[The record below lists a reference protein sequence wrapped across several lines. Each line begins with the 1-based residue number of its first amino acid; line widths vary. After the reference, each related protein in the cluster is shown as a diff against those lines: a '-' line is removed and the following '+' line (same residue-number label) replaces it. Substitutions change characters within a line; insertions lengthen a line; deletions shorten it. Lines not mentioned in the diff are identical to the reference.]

1 MHQLTVLTLVLV
13 ALCSL
18 RSVDSS
24 AYDKIV
30 THSRIR
36 ARKEGPNV
44 CALQQVLGTNKK
56 YFSTCRNWYKG
67 TICGKKAVVL
77 YECCPGYMNLE
88 GMKGCPA
95 VAPIDHVYGTLGL
108 VKATTTQQYTDMSK
122 LREEIEGKG
131 SFTMFAPSNEA
142 WDQLAP
148 EMRSALESNVN
159 IELYNAL
166 HFHMVNRRF
175 LTKDLKN
182 DITVTSM
189 YNDLGLYINHYS
201 NGIVTV
207 NCARIIHGNQ
217 VATNG
222 VVHVIDRVIG
232 FVSNTIKGVLDVNDD
247 LTSFSAAALASG
259 MMDKLDQPGHYTLF
273 APTNEA
279 FDKLAPG
286 HLERIMGDKDV
297 IAALV
302 NYHLLNSVQCSE
314 AIMSGSTYETA
325 EGSTIEIGCD
335 GNSLTVNGIKMVLK
349 KDIVTSNGV
358 IHLIDKVLIPDSAKE
373 VMELVGET
381 QSTFS
386 DMVSE
391 LGLAAALGP
400 KREYTLLAPVNTAFT
415 KEVMST
421 DQSFLKYILENH
433 ILKLKITL
441 NELYNGQLLETL
453 AGKLLR
459 VFIYRTAVCI
469 ENACMMRGGKEGS
482 NGALHV
488 MKSLITPAEKT
499 IYQLLVID
507 GRFKIF
513 LSLMETAGLTD
524 LLKQEGSYTIFAP
537 TDDAFEGL
545 SREDFTLLKSDLNAL
560 RVILLY
566 HFSNGVF
573 INGGLEGGVTNL
585 LKTIQGNNL
594 QVTSVNNSILVNSVG
609 VPDSDL
615 MATNGVIHVVKNV
628 LYPADLP
635 VGRQDLLV
643 LLKKLIKYIQI
654 KFVSGFSYSEIPLTF
669 ISSDPIKVIRV
680 IEGEPSITTRVIEGG
695 DLNVDAER
703 IADEITRV
711 VQGDPSKTEV
721 TRVIQGDPSFKKV
734 TRVIQG
740 NPSQSTVTRVI
751 DGQSPAIVT
760 RVIEGGDLNVDA
772 ERIADEITRVVQGD
786 PSKTEVTR
794 VIQGDPSFKK
804 VTRVI
809 QGNPSQSTVTRVI
822 DGQSPTIFT
831 RVIEGGDLNVDA
843 ERIADEIT
851 RVVQGD
857 PSKTEVTR
865 VIQGDPSFK
874 KVTRVIK
881 GKPSQPTVTR
891 VIDGQ
896 SSTKVMRVTEGGDL
910 NVDAERIAD
919 EITRI
924 VQGDPSKTEVT
935 RVIQG
940 DPSFKKVTRVIQGN
954 PSQSTVTRVIDG
966 QSPTIF
972 TRVIEGGDLNI
983 DAERIAD
990 EITRVVQGDP
1000 SKTEVTRVIQGD
1012 PSFKKV
1018 TRVIKG
1024 KPSQPTVTRVI
1035 DGQSSTKVTRVI
1047 EGGDLN
1053 VDGKR
1058 IAVPDL
1064 TRITT
1069 IHGNPNLIDEE
1080 SERITKIIQEGGKFA
1095 AARKGPAGMR
1105 RRARLVRRH
1114 HKTKQ

>member
-703 IADEITRV
+703 IA
-711 VQGDPSKTEV
+711 
-721 TRVIQGDPSFKKV
+721 
-734 TRVIQG
+734 
-740 NPSQSTVTRVI
+740 
-751 DGQSPAIVT
+751 
-760 RVIEGGDLNVDA
+760 GGDLNVDA

-1058 IAVPDL
+1058 IAGGARFTAGSEPYIIEVPDL